1 MSSLLVTLQLGLLI
15 LQAALAANQ
24 VLHGAAIAVGAW
36 MAALASLALAVWTLR
51 HNRLGNFNIRPIPK
65 VSGNLVTSGPYR
77 WIRHPMYTS
86 LLLGAA
92 ALAVVSEPVF
102 GWLTWSALA
111 VVLFA
116 KSTLE
121 ERWMAEKHPGYAAY
135 VKQSQRF
142 LPWLF

>member
-15 LQAALAANQ
+15 LQAVLAANQ
-24 VLHGAAIAVGAW
+24 VLHGGAVAVGAW
-36 MAALASLALAVWTLR
+36 IAALTSLALAAWTLR
-51 HNRLGNFNIRPIPK
+51 HNRLGNFNIRPLPK
-65 VSGNLVTSGPYR
+65 ASGNLVTSGPYR
-77 WIRHPMYTS
+77 WIRHPMYSS

-92 ALAVVSEPVF
+92 ALAGVSEPVF

-111 VVLFA
+111 LVLFT

-121 ERWMAEKHPGYAAY
+121 ERWKGEKHPGYAAY
-135 VKQSQRF
+135 VKQSKRF